1 MCYIA
6 HQSLSGLSLGPY
18 GQAAIEQP
26 SHPYSHNSG
35 RVSRFASKASL
46 MLPTITEDEAVE
58 VCDMSG
64 SPSWSSC
71 ISWSSGCQPY
81 ISCSRDYPV
90 AYEGVVD
97 WQSETEP
104 DAEELLLAAI
114 DERLQQLIAM
124 RDQRHAAAAL
134 RAQRPVAP
142 PAPAA
147 PAVHGLAPAPA
158 APAAG
163 FWPSAGAVPACG
175 CIPAP
180 ARPAMQQQ
188 VCAEQMLMCQAS
200 AQMDAAPLAAS
211 MLQQMQVVQAMQ
223 MSLERELLELLARGY

>member
-1 MCYIA
+1 MLLMVLRLTVFA
-6 HQSLSGLSLGPY
+6 

-142 PAPAA
+142 PAQAA

-158 APAAG
+158 D
-163 FWPSAGAVPACG
+163 
-175 CIPAP
+175 
-180 ARPAMQQQ
+180 Q
-188 VCAEQMLMCQAS
+188 
-200 AQMDAAPLAAS
+200 
-211 MLQQMQVVQAMQ
+211 
-223 MSLERELLELLARGY
+223 LLASGPAQELCLHVAVFQHQHGLPCSSRSVLSRC